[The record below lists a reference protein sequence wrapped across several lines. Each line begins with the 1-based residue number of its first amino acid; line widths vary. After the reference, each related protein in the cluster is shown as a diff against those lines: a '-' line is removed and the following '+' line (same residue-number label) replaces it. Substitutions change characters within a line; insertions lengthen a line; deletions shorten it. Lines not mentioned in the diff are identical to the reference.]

1 MLDQADAR
9 GGPAAWARSFGPAD
23 ARRLAPLRYRWIGG
37 GELALLARALGDVLD
52 QHCSLQAA
60 FLHHDRP
67 AQPTV
72 APGLEGLVGALRTAA
87 SRAAR
92 LSTWTAAPRGLRY
105 LLPAPSSGSACKR
118 WCMFLRWMVR
128 RPGPGAAGVDFGLW
142 RAVSPARLV
151 MPVDTHVHRIT
162 RLMGLTARASPSWR
176 MACELTEALR
186 QLSPDDP
193 LRHDFALAHLGISG
207 HCRARWSVEA
217 CPACSLRPV
226 CSAARAGGPEAQRT

>member
-9 GGPAAWARSFGPAD
+9 GGPAAWAQGFGPAD

-37 GELALLARALGDVLD
+37 AELALLARALGDVLD
-52 QHCSLQAA
+52 QHGSLQAA
-60 FLHHDRP
+60 FLHHDLP

-72 APGLEGLVGALRTAA
+72 APGLEGLVGALRRAA

-92 LSTWTAAPRGLRY
+92 QSSWTEAPRGLRY